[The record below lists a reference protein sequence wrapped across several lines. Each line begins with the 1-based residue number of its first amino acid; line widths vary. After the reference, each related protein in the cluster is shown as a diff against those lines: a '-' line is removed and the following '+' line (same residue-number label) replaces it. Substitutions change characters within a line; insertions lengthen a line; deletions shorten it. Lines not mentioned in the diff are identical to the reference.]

1 MAVKGKGMPPL
12 DAVEDFSQPT
22 TVPGSLAEEQVGAEP
37 AEEQVGE
44 PEPEPGP
51 GQQEQ
56 EQLNLG
62 DSPPAEPKA
71 IRNGKML
78 AQFVRPY
85 FEKEESGDRFVGFE
99 FAFPLTKEHEEDG
112 HLPAEVLA
120 EWKHLRKGNV
130 KRTEVESVAQQ
141 TIAVGLVPDDPEN
154 DLTLVAAM
162 IEHPVLANVEEKG
175 SGKTQKVIRFSF
187 RAVVDQ
193 VEQIARFAVDHH
205 GDPVWLSMQ
214 RAQDSLF

>member
-1 MAVKGKGMPPL
+1 MAVRGKDMSPL
-12 DAVEDFSQPT
+12 NPVDDFSQPT
-22 TVPGSLAEEQVGAEP
+22 TVPGSPAEEQVGAEFEVGP
-37 AEEQVGE
+37 AEFEVGSE
-44 PEPEPGP
+44 PEQPALGLEGP
-51 GQQEQ
+51 PQ
-56 EQLNLG
+56 
-62 DSPPAEPKA
+62 PAEPKA

-78 AQFVRPY
+78 AQFVRPH

-99 FAFPLTKEHEEDG
+99 FAFPLTKEHEENG

-120 EWKHLRKGNV
+120 EWKHMRKGNV

-154 DLTLVAAM
+154 DLVLVAAM
-162 IEHPVLANVEEKG
+162 IEHPVLASIEEKG
-175 SGKTQKVIRFSF
+175 SGKLQKVIRFSF

-205 GDPVWLSMQ
+205 GDPVWISLQ
-214 RAQDSLF
+214 RAQDNLF